1 MDLTRD
7 KISKANDL
15 KPIKIDVPAWGGSVY
30 VRALSAT
37 ERLKFEDAAQK
48 MVSDDDK
55 ASKTMALYLCHV
67 LSDSKGVRLFA
78 DDDVDVINGKNAS
91 VVLDLFNRASDH
103 NSLTH
108 EDIKD
113 LEKNL

>member
-37 ERLKFEDAAQK
+37 ERLEFEEIAQK
-48 MVSDDDK
+48 LALDDSK
-55 ASKTMALYLCHV
+55 ATKTMALYLCHV
-67 LSDSKGVRLFA
+67 LSDSKGVRLFSDA
-78 DDDVDVINGKNAS
+78 DVDIINGKNAS
-91 VVLDLFNRASDH
+91 IVLDLFNRASDH